1 MRLPLFLT
9 ATLLSALLLAAP
21 SHIFAQDDDSSADKS
36 DAKSSDKSGDKK
48 PAEKALPADSTT
60 QGSVVVGG
68 QTIAYTA
75 IAGTITVGSTDVQD
89 AQLGMDGK
97 PQAGSELSIS
107 APKDPKDITP
117 TARIFYVAYFKGA
130 PSDGSSSLGQKKD
143 AKAEDRPITF
153 FYNGGPGSSTVW
165 LHMGSLGP
173 KHVVTDGDQHLPA
186 APYKLVDNQ
195 YSLLDTSDVVF
206 IDMPGTGFGRLVGKD
221 AGKAFWGLDEDA
233 NAFARFI
240 ARFIT
245 KYSRW
250 NSPKYLFGESYGTTR
265 SAVLADI
272 LENGKSIDLN
282 GVILLS
288 QIFNFSTDIDG
299 PGINPGVDLPYVM
312 ALPTYAA
319 TASYHKKLPQQP
331 AALEPFL
338 KEVEDFAVG
347 PYTHALA
354 LGTDISPD
362 EKQSVAAKLHEY
374 TGLPVA
380 YLLRANLRV
389 SGGEFEKTLQED
401 QDLTTGRLDTR
412 FSGPNLNPL
421 SEGAEYDPQSSAI
434 SSAYVS
440 LFNDYVRRD
449 LKYGEGQT
457 YLPDA
462 QFGDTQWDLTHR
474 GFPGTPNVAVD
485 MAEALKTNPRLRIMV
500 NGGYYDLATPFFA
513 AEYEEKHLP
522 IPQSLAKNIEFDWY
536 ESGHMVYV
544 RDESLKQLHDRV
556 AAFIKSTLAVSK

>member
-1 MRLPLFLT
+1 MRLPHLVTAALFT
-9 ATLLSALLLAAP
+9 AALATSPLIA
-21 SHIFAQDDDSSADKS
+21 IAQDDTVTVKTDIKQTDKP
-36 DAKSSDKSGDKK
+36 SDKVSDKM
-48 PAEKALPADSTT
+48 PADSTT
-60 QGSVVVGG
+60 QGNVDVGG
-68 QTIAYTA
+68 QHIAYTA
-75 IAGTITVGSTDVQD
+75 VAGTLTVGATDVQD
-89 AQLGMDGK
+89 AQLGLDGK
-97 PQAGSELSIS
+97 PQPGSELAI
-107 APKDPKDITP
+107 AEPKDKKDADP
-117 TARIFYVAYFKGA
+117 VARIFYVAYF
-130 PSDGSSSLGQKKD
+130 KKD

-186 APYKLVDNQ
+186 APYKLVDNAN
-195 YSLLDTSDVVF
+195 SLLDTSDLVF

-245 KYSRW
+245 KYNRW

-265 SAVLADI
+265 SAVLSDI
-272 LENGKSIDLN
+272 LENNKSIDLN

-299 PGINPGVDLPYVM
+299 PSFNPGVDLPYVL

-319 TASYHKKLPQQP
+319 TAWYHKKLPQQP

-338 KEVEDFAVG
+338 KDVEDFATG

-354 LGTDISPD
+354 LGTDLTTE
-362 EKQSVAAKLHEY
+362 EKQSVAEKLHDY

-449 LKYGEGQT
+449 LKYGDGQT
-457 YLPDA
+457 YLPEA
-462 QFGDTQWDLTHR
+462 QFGGTQWDLTHH

-513 AEYEEKHLP
+513 AQYEEKHLP
-522 IPQSLAKNIEFDWY
+522 IPQSLAKNIEYDWY

-556 AAFIKSTLAVSK
+556 AAFIKSTLAGSK

>member
-1 MRLPLFLT
+1 VTAALFTAALVASPLI
-9 ATLLSALLLAAP
+9 A
-21 SHIFAQDDDSSADKS
+21 IAQDDTITVKTDVKQ
-36 DAKSSDKSGDKK
+36 SDKPSDKASDK
-48 PAEKALPADSTT
+48 TPADSTT
-60 QGSVVVGG
+60 QGTVDVGG
-68 QTIAYTA
+68 QHIAYTA
-75 IAGTITVGSTDVQD
+75 VAGTITVGSTDVQD
-89 AQLGMDGK
+89 AELGPDGK
-97 PQAGSELSIS
+97 PQPGSQLAFAE
-107 APKDPKDITP
+107 PKDLKDATP
-117 TARIFYVAYFKGA
+117 HAHIFYVAYF
-130 PSDGSSSLGQKKD
+130 KKD

-186 APYKLVDNQ
+186 APYKLVDNT
-195 YSLLDTSDVVF
+195 YSLLDTSDLVF

-245 KYSRW
+245 KYNRW

-265 SAVLADI
+265 SAVLSDI
-272 LENGKSIDLN
+272 LENNKSIDLN

-288 QIFNFSTDIDG
+288 QIFNFTTDIDG
-299 PGINPGVDLPYVM
+299 PSFNPGVDLPYVL

-319 TASYHKKLPQQP
+319 TGWYHKKLPQQP

-338 KEVEDFAVG
+338 KDVEDFAMG

-354 LGTDISPD
+354 LGTDLTAE
-362 EKQSVAAKLHEY
+362 EKNSVAEKLHEY

-389 SGGEFEKTLQED
+389 NGGEFEKALQED

-434 SSAYVS
+434 SSAYVA

-449 LKYGEGQT
+449 LKYGT
-457 YLPDA
+457 AKPICPK
-462 QFGDTQWDLTHR
+462 HSS
-474 GFPGTPNVAVD
+474 
-485 MAEALKTNPRLRIMV
+485 EAR
-500 NGGYYDLATPFFA
+500 NG
-513 AEYEEKHLP
+513 
-522 IPQSLAKNIEFDWY
+522 I
-536 ESGHMVYV
+536 
-544 RDESLKQLHDRV
+544 
-556 AAFIKSTLAVSK
+556 

>member
-1 MRLPLFLT
+1 MRFPHYLV
-9 ATLLSALLLAAP
+9 ATVFAAVLVAAP
-21 SHIFAQDDDSSADKS
+21 ALACADDDAAKTAAAD
-36 DAKSSDKSGDKK
+36 KSSDKSSDKSTDKK
-48 PAEKALPADSTT
+48 AEKAQPADSTT
-60 QGSVVVGG
+60 QGTVDVGG
-68 QTIAYTA
+68 QHIAYTA
-75 IAGTITVGSTDVQD
+75 VAGTLTVGSTDVQD
-89 AQLGMDGK
+89 AQLGTDGK
-97 PQAGSELSIS
+97 PEPGSQLALSEPKE
-107 APKDPKDITP
+107 PKDATP
-117 TARIFYVAYFKGA
+117 FARIFYVAYFK
-130 PSDGSSSLGQKKD
+130 KD
-143 AKAEDRPITF
+143 AKAADRPITF

-186 APYKLVDNQ
+186 APYTMVDNA
-195 YSLLDTSDVVF
+195 YSLLDTSDLVF

-221 AGKAFWGLDEDA
+221 AEKAFWGVDEDA

-240 ARFIT
+240 QRFIT
-245 KYSRW
+245 KYNRW

-265 SAVLADI
+265 SAVLSDI

-288 QIFNFSTDIDG
+288 QIFNFTTDIDG
-299 PGINPGVDLPYVM
+299 PQGNPGVDLPYVLG
-312 ALPTYAA
+312 LPTYAA
-319 TASYHKKLPQQP
+319 TAWYHKKLPTQP

-338 KEVEDFAVG
+338 KEVEDFAMG
-347 PYTHALA
+347 PYTRALA
-354 LGTDISPD
+354 QGSDLSAE
-362 EKQSVAAKLHEY
+362 EKQSVAGKLHDY

-380 YLLRANLRV
+380 YLLKANLRV
-389 SGGEFEKTLQED
+389 NGGEFEKTLQED

-457 YLPDA
+457 YLSEA
-462 QFGDTQWDLTHR
+462 LFGSAQWDTAHR
-474 GFPGTPNVAVD
+474 GNPTSLNVAID
-485 MAEALKTNPRLRIMV
+485 LAEALKTNPRLKIMI

-513 AEYEEKHLP
+513 AEYEDKHLP
-522 IPQSLAKNIEFDWY
+522 IPQSLAKNIEYDWY

-544 RDESLKQLHDRV
+544 LDDSLKQLHDRV
-556 AAFIKSTLAVSK
+556 AAFIKKTQAEGN

>member
-1 MRLPLFLT
+1 MRLPHLLGT
-9 ATLLSALLLAAP
+9 TLLSAALIVSP
-21 SHIFAQDDDSSADKS
+21 VFAFADDDKPATKSADKT
-36 DAKSSDKSGDKK
+36 ADKAADKTTEK
-48 PAEKALPADSTT
+48 MPPAESTT
-60 QGSVVVGG
+60 QGSVDVAG
-68 QTIAYTA
+68 QHIAYTA
-75 IAGTITVGSTDVQD
+75 VAGTLTVGATDVQD
-89 AQLGMDGK
+89 AQLGVDGK
-97 PQAGSELSIS
+97 PQAGSELALSEPKE
-107 APKDPKDITP
+107 PKDADPV
-117 TARIFYVAYFKGA
+117 ARIFYVACF
-130 PSDGSSSLGQKKD
+130 KKD
-143 AKAEDRPITF
+143 AKAEERPITF

-173 KHVVTDGDQHLPA
+173 KHVVTDTDEHLPA
-186 APYKLVDNQ
+186 APYKLVDNA
-195 YSLLDTSDVVF
+195 YSLLDTSDLVF

-221 AGKAFWGLDEDA
+221 AGKAFWGVDEDA

-250 NSPKYLFGESYGTTR
+250 NSPKYIFGESYGTTR

-288 QIFNFSTDIDG
+288 QIFNFTTDIDG
-299 PGINPGVDLPYVM
+299 PSGNPGVDLPYVL

-319 TASYHKKLPQQP
+319 TAWYHKKLPQQP

-338 KEVEDFAVG
+338 KEVEDFTMG
-347 PYTHALA
+347 PYSHALA
-354 LGTDISPD
+354 LGTDLTTE
-362 EKQSVAAKLHEY
+362 EKQSVAEKLHEY

-380 YLLRANLRV
+380 YLLKANLRV
-389 SGGEFEKTLQED
+389 NGGEFEKTLQED
-401 QDLTTGRLDTR
+401 QDLTTGRLDSR
-412 FSGPNLNPL
+412 FSGPNLNSL
-421 SEGAEYDPQSSAI
+421 SESAEYDPQSSAI

-449 LKYGEGQT
+449 LKFGEGQT

-462 QFGDTQWDLTHR
+462 QFGSAQWDLVHR
-474 GFPGTPNVAVD
+474 GNPISLNVAID
-485 MAEALKTNPRLRIMV
+485 LAEALKTNPRLRIMV

-513 AEYEEKHLP
+513 AQYEEKHLP
-522 IPQSLAKNIEFDWY
+522 IPQSLAKNIEYDWY

-556 AAFIKSTLAVSK
+556 AAFIKSTLAQPK

>member
-1 MRLPLFLT
+1 MGSCPIFEFGDYLMRIPQVLI
-9 ATLLSALLLAAP
+9 AALLAAALVAAP
-21 SHIFAQDDDSSADKS
+21 QHGFAQDDSAKADSKSSSADKGS
-36 DAKSSDKSGDKK
+36 EKS
-48 PAEKALPADSTT
+48 AEKPSPTEITT
-60 QGSVVVGG
+60 EGVVSVGG
-68 QTIAYTA
+68 QRIAYTA
-75 IAGTITVGSTDVQD
+75 VAGTITVGGTDAQD

-97 PQAGSELSIS
+97 PLAGSELALS
-107 APKDPKDITP
+107 APKEAKEAPP
-117 TARIFYVAYFKGA
+117 VARMFYVAYF
-130 PSDGSSSLGQKKD
+130 KKD
-143 AKAEDRPITF
+143 AKAEDRPVTF

-186 APYKLVDNQ
+186 APYKLVDNE
-195 YSLLDTSDVVF
+195 YSLLDTSDLVF
-206 IDMPGTGFGRLVGKD
+206 IDMPGTGFGRLIGKD
-221 AGKAFWGLDEDA
+221 SEKAFWGIDEDA

-245 KYSRW
+245 KFNRW

-265 SAVLADI
+265 SAVLSDI

-288 QIFNFSTDIDG
+288 QIFNFTTDIDG
-299 PGINPGVDLPYVM
+299 PRGNPGVDLPYVL

-319 TASYHKKLPQQP
+319 TAWYHKKLPQQP

-338 KEVEDFAVG
+338 KDAEEFAMG

-354 LGTDISPD
+354 LGTDIGAE
-362 EKQSVAAKLHEY
+362 EKQTVAEKLHEF

-412 FSGPNLNPL
+412 FSGPNLDPL
-421 SEGAEYDPQSSAI
+421 SENAEYDPQSSAI
-434 SSAYVS
+434 SSAYVA
-440 LFNDYVRRD
+440 LFNDYVRKE

-457 YLPDA
+457 YLPEA
-462 QFGDTQWDLTHR
+462 LFGSSPWDFKHN
-474 GFPGTPNVAVD
+474 GNPVSVNVAPD
-485 MAEALKTNPRLRIMV
+485 LAEALKTNPRLRVMV

-513 AEYEEKHLP
+513 AQYEEKHLP
-522 IPQSLAKNIEFDWY
+522 IPQSLAKNIEYDWY

-556 AAFIKSTLAVSK
+556 AAFIKSTLAAK